1 MPSGMNWIK
10 FLFSK
15 NTARIHLW
23 IPGFFL
29 LSLIS
34 CTPEQQHQ
42 VSPAFY
48 YWKTNFRM
56 GNYAQQLMQQTG
68 SKTLYIRLFDVDW
81 NEQQA
86 QPLPV
91 GILNA
96 SSVQDTSLG
105 YIPVVFI
112 TQRCLYRLQ
121 EKDLPELT
129 ARIAKLMESLCSGLQ
144 INPAEIQIDCDWTKQ
159 SAALYF
165 SLLQQLKTQAF
176 AGNKKMSC
184 TIRMH
189 QVKYTAS
196 SGIPPVDRGLLMV
209 YNMGNLKKYG
219 PDNSILDV
227 KDARDYMKNIQQY
240 PLPLDVALPLYHW
253 AVLFEQKNFKG
264 IVYNVSDQDFKS
276 EDLVP
281 VTGDLYRIRN
291 NTRAGGYAF
300 KAGTEIRFEH
310 PGSKALLDI
319 AGYISPRMNDTAF
332 RVAFFHLDSMA
343 LRDFSAGD
351 INDILQKFK

>member
-1 MPSGMNWIK
+1 MLSGMNWIK

-15 NTARIHLW
+15 NTARILFW

-29 LSLIS
+29 LPFAG
-34 CTPEQQHQ
+34 CKPEQQHK

-56 GNYAQQLMQQTG
+56 GNYEQQLMQQTG

-81 NEQQA
+81 EEQTA
-86 QPLPV
+86 QPLPI
-91 GILNA
+91 GMLSP
-96 SSVQDTSLG
+96 SSLPDPSLTC
-105 YIPVVFI
+105 IPVVFI

-129 ARIAKLMESLCSGLQ
+129 ARIARLMEALCSGLK
-144 INPAEIQIDCDWTKQ
+144 IRPPEIQIDCDWTRQ
-159 SAALYF
+159 SATLYF
-165 SLLQQLKTQAF
+165 SLLRQLKAQAF
-176 AGNKKMSC
+176 LAGKKMSC

-189 QVKYTAS
+189 QVKYTTS

-219 PDNSILDV
+219 PANSILDV

-240 PLPLDVALPLYHW
+240 PLPLDIALPLYHW
-253 AVLFEQKNFKG
+253 AVLFEHKSFKG

-276 EDLVP
+276 RDLIRLQ
-281 VTGDLYRIRN
+281 GDLYRIRN

-300 KAGTEIRFEH
+300 TAGTEIRFEQ
-310 PGSKALLDI
+310 PGTEALLDI
-319 AGYISPRMNDTAF
+319 AGYISPRINDTAF

-351 INDILQKFK
+351 ISHILQKFK

>member
-1 MPSGMNWIK
+1 MNWIK
-10 FLFSK
+10 FLYLK
-15 NTARIHLW
+15 NTARILFW

-29 LSLIS
+29 LLSAG
-34 CTPEQQHQ
+34 CKPEQQHR

-56 GNYAQQLMQQTG
+56 GNYEQQLMQQTG

-81 NEQQA
+81 DEQKA

-91 GILNA
+91 GILTP
-96 SSVQDTSLG
+96 SSVPDTSLCC
-105 YIPVVFI
+105 IPVVFI

-121 EKDLPELT
+121 EKDLPEL
-129 ARIAKLMESLCSGLQ
+129 AVRITKLMDALCTGLK
-144 INPAEIQIDCDWTKQ
+144 ITPAEIQIDCDWTRQ

-165 SLLQQLKTQAF
+165 SLLKQLKTQAF
-176 AGNKKMSC
+176 VSNKKMSC

-189 QVKYTAS
+189 QVKYAAN

-219 PDNSILDV
+219 RDNSILDV
-227 KDARDYMKNIQQY
+227 RDARDYMKNIQQY

-253 AVLFEQKNFKG
+253 AILFEQKKFKG
-264 IVYNVSDQDFKS
+264 IVYNVSDQDFKTQ
-276 EDLVP
+276 DLIAIQD
-281 VTGDLYRIRN
+281 DLYRIRK
-291 NTRAGGYAF
+291 NTSAGGYTF
-300 KAGTEIRFEH
+300 NAGTEIRFEH
-310 PGSKALLDI
+310 PGTKALLDI

-343 LRDFSAGD
+343 LRDFNASD
-351 INDILQKFK
+351 ISDMLQKFK